1 MWHNRKIDIATVAQ
15 VARGLG
21 ALLHNMAFVGGAIVS
36 LYADDPAADDLRPTQ
51 DVDLAVSLL
60 TYGEWGRLVAQLG
73 ERGFRE
79 DPSRHIGSFV
89 YEGISVDIMPDHAQA
104 LGVTNR
110 WYAPAMQCLQHLT
123 LASGPTIPLLAP
135 PYFLATKL
143 EAFEQRGAGD
153 YRASPDFEDIMYV
166 LDNRMCIV
174 DELSLAD
181 EAVRQFIA
189 TAIRAFL
196 NQPHADSYIIGH
208 LHPLIADARFPSL
221 KDKLVQIA
229 CL

>member
-1 MWHNRKIDIATVAQ
+1 M
-15 VARGLG
+15 
-21 ALLHNMAFVGGAIVS
+21 S

-60 TYGEWGRLVAQLG
+60 TYGEWGRLVEQLA
-73 ERGFRE
+73 ERGFKE
-79 DPSRHIGSFV
+79 DPRGHIGSFV

-104 LGVTNR
+104 LGVTNC
-110 WYAPAMQCLQHLT
+110 WYAPAMQCLRYLT
-123 LASGPTIPLLAP
+123 LTSGPTIPLFAP

-153 YRASPDFEDIMYV
+153 YRASPDFEDIMFV
-166 LDNRMCIV
+166 LDNRIGIV
-174 DELSLAD
+174 EELSLAD
-181 EAVRQFIA
+181 EAVRQFVA
-189 TAIRAFL
+189 TAMRAFL

-221 KDKLVQIA
+221 KDKLVQITR
-229 CL
+229 L